1 MRPIYVTLGAAGNT
15 PWIPINY
22 LQSRFG
28 IGFAVTLSSDGNLTY
43 SVQHT
48 FDDPTEKT
56 PVSISRTT
64 TTATVT
70 DPDHGLNTGDS
81 VLIEGTQS
89 SNLDGTKTVTV
100 TDANTYTYTVANSGA
115 TTGGMFAT
123 VKRFRVF
130 NHEDVVSKTD
140 RQDGN
145 YAYPPRMVRL
155 NISSYSAGKATLAIL
170 QGMGR

>member
-1 MRPIYVTLGAAGNT
+1 MRPIYVTLGAAGAS

-22 LQSRFG
+22 LQNAFG

-48 FDDPTEKT
+48 FDDPTT
-56 PVSISRTT
+56 NARDISIARST

-81 VLIEGTQS
+81 VIVESSGS

-100 TDANTYTYTVANSGA
+100 TSANAYTYTVANSGPTA
-115 TTGGMFAT
+115 AAAKAKSLRIFT
-123 VKRFRVF
+123 
-130 NHEDVVSKTD
+130 HEDVAAKTD

-145 YAYPPRMVRL
+145 YAYPPRAIRL
-155 NISSYSAGKATLAIL
+155 AISSYTAGKATLAIL